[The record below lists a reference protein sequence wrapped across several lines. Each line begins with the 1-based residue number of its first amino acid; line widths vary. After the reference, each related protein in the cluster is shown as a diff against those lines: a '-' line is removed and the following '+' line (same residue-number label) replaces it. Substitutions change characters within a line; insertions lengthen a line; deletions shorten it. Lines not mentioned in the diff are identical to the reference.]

1 MARPRTPTAVLKLRG
16 AFKNH
21 REFEPFVATDLPE
34 PLKHLIGITRAAWLE
49 MKARGYWLTSAD

>member
-1 MARPRTPTAVLKLRG
+1 VLKLRG